1 MSCTVACEDCQPPT
15 TEPTAPPSNP
25 QVDSTSNPPSL
36 DPLLDSSTFTPPL
49 LSEGTQSETPRAV
62 IEFCD
67 KCRWLHR
74 ATWTQTELFLTFPPP
89 PPPSDTT
96 SDPSAPSP
104 AGLKAITLVPRN
116 APETGGRFRV
126 WLMRNPSSTRSS
138 TDEGRN
144 SQVEKKNEKSR
155 GWELVWDRKIEGGF
169 PEMKVLKQR
178 IRNLIA
184 PKQDLGHSDK
194 PGKVGGQ

>member
-1 MSCTVACEDCQPPT
+1 MSTSIPCEDCQPPST
-15 TEPTAPPSNP
+15 APETAPPAP
-25 QVDSTSNPPSL
+25 AATQ
-36 DPLLDSSTFTPPL
+36 DPLLDPSTFIPPL
-49 LSEGTQSETPRAV
+49 LSDSSPDSETPRVV

-67 KCRWLHR
+67 RCRWLHR

-89 PPPSDTT
+89 IPPLSSAEGTEPTPAATAT
-96 SDPSAPSP
+96 SG
-104 AGLKAITLVPRN
+104 GLKAITLIPRN
-116 APETGGRFRV
+116 SPETGGRFRV
-126 WLMRNPSSTRSS
+126 WLLRPRTPTPTATATGSLEEGKD
-138 TDEGRN
+138 DEK
-144 SQVEKKNEKSR
+144 EKNWR

-194 PGKVGGQ
+194 PGKTQ